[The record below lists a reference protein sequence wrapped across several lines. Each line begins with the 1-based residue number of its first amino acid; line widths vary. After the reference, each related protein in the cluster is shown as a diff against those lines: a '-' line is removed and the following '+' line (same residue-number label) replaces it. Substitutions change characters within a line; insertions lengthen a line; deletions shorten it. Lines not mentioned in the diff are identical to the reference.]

1 MTKLF
6 KQDGHVGV
14 IETFG
19 SMVMFIFLDIMM
31 VYPRSVTAAASTAAW
46 QVPIVTLFYTIPFF
60 YVLDRLLSAHPGKS
74 FLGVVRHFWGK
85 GIGTGIGLLS
95 FILLISFVGYQ
106 VRVFGE
112 FIITTIL
119 PNTPI
124 AAIIIALILVMCALA
139 YYGIETITRISWNVF
154 PWIIVVY
161 LSALA
166 LVIPFGNTYNLAPI
180 WGNGILATME
190 TGVLQIGTYK
200 EIFMLGYIAPLFR
213 QHRSFRQVGYG
224 VLLFTTF
231 LYVIS
236 EVSFIMVFPP
246 PTSDRIGFPLYSLL
260 RVISYGGL
268 WQRLDPL
275 FIFVW
280 ATMTAIGLAAGLYFC
295 ALIFAQ
301 TSRASDYR
309 PYVFP
314 LAVLLIS
321 VAFIPRSALEAVR
334 HYEVIS
340 NSVAVPFFV
349 LPLLLWIWMKIT
361 ALLRRNP

>member
-1 MTKLF
+1 MKLV
-6 KQDGHVGV
+6 KQDGHVGA

-19 SMVMFIFLDIMM
+19 TMVMFIFLDIMM
-31 VYPRSVTAAASTAAW
+31 VYPRSVAAAASTAAW
-46 QVPIVTLFYTIPFF
+46 QVPIVTLFYSIPFF
-60 YVLDRLLSAHPGKS
+60 YVLDRLLAEYPGKS
-74 FLGVVRHFWGK
+74 LLGVVRHLWGQ
-85 GIGTGIGLLS
+85 GIGTGVGLLS

-124 AAIIIALILVMCALA
+124 SAVIIALILVMCALA
-139 YYGIETITRISWNVF
+139 YYGIETITRVSWNVF

-161 LSALA
+161 LIALA
-166 LVIPFGNTYNLAPI
+166 LVIPFGNAYNLAPF
-180 WGNGILATME
+180 WGNGVLATVG
-190 TGVLQIGTYK
+190 TGALQIGTYK
-200 EIFMLGYIAPLFR
+200 EIMILGYIAPLFR
-213 QHRSFRQVGYG
+213 QHSSFRRVGYG
-224 VLLFTTF
+224 TLLFTAF
-231 LYVIS
+231 LYVVS
-236 EVSFIMVFPP
+236 EVCFIMVFPP
-246 PTSDRIGFPLYSLL
+246 PMSDRIGFPLYSLV
-260 RVISYGGL
+260 RVISYSGL

-280 ATMTAIGLAAGLYFC
+280 ATMTTVGLATGLYFN

-301 TSRASDYR
+301 ASRASDYR

-314 LAVLLIS
+314 LAVLVITI
-321 VAFIPRSALEAVR
+321 AFIPASALEAVR

-340 NSVAVPFFV
+340 NSIAVPFFV

-361 ALLRRNP
+361 SLLRRKQ